1 MVHPFSNVITG
12 LIQAGGVD
20 IKGSLR
26 DIKIIRNNK
35 IIGAIDLYDYLIK
48 GISVNDIRLMDQDI
62 IYALQENQQY
72 QLMEESEG
80 LVIMKYLKKKI

>member
-35 IIGAIDLYDYLIK
+35 EISSTDFYNYFFLGKPLEDL
-48 GISVNDIRLMDQDI
+48 RLMDQDI
-62 IYALQENQQY
+62 VYVS
-72 QLMEESEG
+72 SEKT
-80 LVIMKYLKKKI
+80 LFLFQANFTTRLLRNS